1 MSKYLWIID
10 LGHGGVD
17 DNGVY
22 KTAGK
27 RAYFKDGKL
36 MDDKRLGVDY
46 CEENCDFKY
55 YEGVGNR
62 VIGAK
67 LERELKKH
75 GIRYEFTVD
84 PDDQDDVP
92 LKLRSKFINDINLPD
107 SEKKVISIHSNGVG
121 YKLRSAHGYQVH
133 VYKNPKTGNSS
144 SGSLKLAEIAIEEFA
159 KEFPKVRLRA
169 DDGLKR
175 NNLHMTR
182 EPNCNVILLENLFHT
197 NYKECSEILLTEQG
211 QNKIVSYIVSTIL
224 RYEKE
229 G

>member
-1 MSKYLWIID
+1 MSKYFWIID
-10 LGHGGVD
+10 LGHGGVE
-17 DNGVY
+17 NGVY

-27 RAYFKDGKL
+27 RAYFKDGEL
-36 MDDKRLGVDY
+36 MDVKTLGVDY
-46 CEENCDFKY
+46 CEKNCDFKY
-55 YEGVGNR
+55 YEGEGNR

-67 LERELKKH
+67 LEKELKKH

-84 PDDQDDVP
+84 PDDPDDIP
-92 LKLRSKFINDINLPD
+92 LRLRSNFINDIDLPD
-107 SEKKVISIHSNGVG
+107 SEKKVISIHSNGVRYG
-121 YKLRSAHGYQVH
+121 LRKAKGYQCH

-144 SGSLKLAEIAIEEFA
+144 SGSLKLAEIAIEEFS

-169 DDGLKR
+169 ENGLKR

-182 EPNCNVILLENLFHT
+182 EPECNAILLENLFHT
-197 NYKECSEILLTEQG
+197 NYNECSEILMKDEG
-211 QNKIVSYIVSTIL
+211 QNKIVSYIVRTIL